1 MQFDYRD
8 IEKVIEGVN
17 SALDYLHTEKLMMHA
32 DIKSANVLIKNDFET
47 VKICDFGVTLSV
59 DNSGK
64 QSNQDET
71 YVGTDAWS
79 PMEVILK
86 QPVTT
91 KADIFAFGL
100 VMFETLA
107 LHPPHIDKLGVGEED
122 FDDSM
127 NDSMEEDESFD
138 DSAYQAALGTRPAL
152 PDSLDLD
159 NSYKKVLEIFFAAT
173 MENPE
178 LRPSAK
184 QILDILQREDKDD
197 NNDSIMCINMVDGND
212 HEDSRMDQQSVSV
225 IDISDSV
232 NESSVLIVEE
242 SPAAV

>member
-1 MQFDYRD
+1 
-8 IEKVIEGVN
+8 
-17 SALDYLHTEKLMMHA
+17 
-32 DIKSANVLIKNDFET
+32 
-47 VKICDFGVTLSV
+47 
-59 DNSGK
+59 
-64 QSNQDET
+64 
-71 YVGTDAWS
+71 
-79 PMEVILK
+79 
-86 QPVTT
+86 
-91 KADIFAFGL
+91 
-100 VMFETLA
+100 
-107 LHPPHIDKLGVGEED
+107 
-122 FDDSM
+122 
-127 NDSMEEDESFD
+127 
-138 DSAYQAALGTRPAL
+138 
-152 PDSLDLD
+152 
-159 NSYKKVLEIFFAAT
+159 